1 MALAVGLAEGAA
13 AGAVAAAAAAAAV
26 AVAAVVA
33 ALHKSSFMRRSRLR
47 LSEKSDLDQGTAS
60 PMYGTLT

>member
-13 AGAVAAAAAAAAV
+13 AGAVAAAAAV